1 MTTPV
6 QPTTSNTHISSNF
19 GKLLAPGL
27 RKIFFETYA
36 EVPEQFSKIYKVNKS
51 NKATETDYGLGA
63 FSDWVERATNLDTV
77 AYDTLSP
84 GLERIYTHRAF
95 TKGFMIERELY
106 DDEQY
111 RQINKFPA
119 AMARAGRAFVEKEAA
134 KTLVNGFLNA
144 SPIYDGGALFSDS
157 HSLVDSTGTGNNLLS
172 GALTDTNLKIAM
184 QQMRETVDEAGNLIN
199 ATPKKLIVPPAL
211 EFTAKEIVNSQ
222 LKSGTDYNDVNTIK
236 GALEVV
242 VYDYIGEAA
251 GGSDSAWF
259 IMDPSLAELNFFW
272 RVKPEFKWE
281 EDFDTFVAKY
291 RGYMRFSYGVSDW
304 RGIMGSLGGT
314 ASAVPAVAVAPVNEA
329 TTIAVTTCVKGA
341 KLDAWVNGVKV
352 ATATAGGTSHNIT
365 VPALSTGDV
374 CYIVQTESGKVPTES
389 AKITVTAGSA
399 A

>member
-6 QPTTSNTHISSNF
+6 QPTVSNTHISDNF

-36 EVPEQFSKIYKVNKS
+36 EVPEQFSKVYKVNTSKMA
-51 NKATETDYGLGA
+51 KETDYGLGA
-63 FSDWVERATNLDTV
+63 FGDWTERSNGLDTV

-84 GLERIYTHRAF
+84 GLERVYVHKAF

-134 KTLVNGFLNA
+134 KTLNYGFLNA
-144 SPIYDGGALFSDS
+144 KAIFDGKPLFSNA
-157 HSLVDSTGTGNNLLS
+157 HPLVDSTGYGDNLAT
-172 GALTDTNLKIAM
+172 GALTDANLKIAM
-184 QQMRETVDEAGNLIN
+184 QKMRETVDEAGNLIN
-199 ATPKKLIVPPAL
+199 ATPKKLVVPPAL

-222 LKSGTDYNDVNTIK
+222 LKSGTDYNDINTVK
-236 GALEVV
+236 GALEVI

-251 GGSDSAWF
+251 GGSDTVWF
-259 IMDPSLAELNFFW
+259 LIDPSLCELNFFW
-272 RVKPEFKWE
+272 RIKPEFKWD

-304 RGIMGSLGGT
+304 RGIVGSLGGT
-314 ASAVPAVAVAPVNEA
+314 ASATPVVTKPSADATTVAVG
-329 TTIAVTTCVKGA
+329 TCVSGA
-341 KLDAWVNGVKV
+341 KLTLWINGTPV
-352 ATATAGGTSHNIT
+352 ATATASGTSHSFT
-365 VPALSTGDV
+365 DLTAVKSGDV
-374 CYIVQTESGKVPTES
+374 IYAVQTESGKVPTES
-389 AKITVTAGSA
+389 AKITV
-399 A
+399 

>member
-27 RKIFFETYA
+27 RKIFFETYG

-51 NKATETDYGLGA
+51 SKAKETDYGLGA
-63 FSDWVERATNLDTV
+63 FGDWEPRATNLSEV

-84 GLERIYTHRAF
+84 GLEREYVHKAF

-111 RQINKFPA
+111 RQIQKFPK

-134 KTLVNGFLNA
+134 KTLIKGFDGTN
-144 SPIYDGGALFSDS
+144 SKIYDQKALFAADHPLLDS
-157 HSLVDSTGTGNNLLS
+157 SGKGCNLVT
-172 GALTDTNLKIAM
+172 GALTDANLKIALKC
-184 QQMRETVDEAGNLIN
+184 MRETVDEAGNLI
-199 ATPKKLIVPPAL
+199 TMHPTKLIVPPAL
-211 EFTAKEIVNSQ
+211 EFTAKELVNSAQ
-222 LKSGTDYNDVNTIK
+222 KAGTDLNDINTVK

-242 VYDYIGEAA
+242 VYDFIGAAA

-259 IMDPSLAELNFFW
+259 IQDPNMHELNFFW
-272 RVKPEFKWE
+272 RVKPEFKWD

-304 RGIMGSLGGT
+304 RGIVG
-314 ASAVPAVAVAPVNEA
+314 
-329 TTIAVTTCVKGA
+329 
-341 KLDAWVNGVKV
+341 
-352 ATATAGGTSHNIT
+352 
-365 VPALSTGDV
+365 STG
-374 CYIVQTESGKVPTES
+374 TTG
-389 AKITVTAGSA
+389 A
-399 A
+399 